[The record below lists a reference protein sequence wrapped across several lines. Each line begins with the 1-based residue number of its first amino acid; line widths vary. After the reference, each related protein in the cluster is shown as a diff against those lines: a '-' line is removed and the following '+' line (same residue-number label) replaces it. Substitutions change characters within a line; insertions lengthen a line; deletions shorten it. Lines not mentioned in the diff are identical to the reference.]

1 MDRSLYTDTAFEV
14 SRLIT
19 RNYSTSFY
27 SAAGLLAPAVRTAIY
42 GIYGFV
48 RLADEI
54 VDTFSGYRQREL
66 LDRLQAEYETARREG
81 ISPNP
86 VVHAFVTVVRR
97 YGIEDQSVRDFLSSM
112 RADLDIQQYREAGE
126 IRKYI
131 YGSADVVGLMCL
143 RVFTDCDDSL
153 YERLKQPAM
162 KLGSAFQKVNF
173 LRDLKTDTAA
183 LGRSY
188 FPLVTRYG
196 LTDETKQAIIGEIE
210 TEFAEA
216 YEGIRRLPASCRPG
230 VYVAYIYYRQLL
242 KKLKQTPAAAL
253 LLQRVRVS
261 DWNKML
267 LFARGLVLCKGR
279 FI

>member
-1 MDRSLYTDTAFEV
+1 MDRSLYTDTSFEV
-14 SRLIT
+14 SRLVT

-27 SAAGLLAPAVRTAIY
+27 SAAGLLAPDVRTAIY

-54 VDTFSGYRQREL
+54 VDTFTGCRQREL
-66 LDRLQAEYETARREG
+66 LDRLQAEYVTARQEG
-81 ISPNP
+81 VSPNP

-97 YGIEDQSVRDFLSSM
+97 YGIDDRSVHDFLSSM
-112 RADLDIQQYREAGE
+112 RADLDKKEYRDTQE
-126 IRKYI
+126 IRNYI

-143 RVFTDCDDSL
+143 RVFTDCDDAL
-153 YERLKQPAM
+153 YEQLKRPAM

-173 LRDLKTDTAA
+173 LRDLKTDTDT

-196 LTDETKQAIIGEIE
+196 LTDETKRAIIREIKA
-210 TEFAEA
+210 EFDEA
-216 YEGIRRLPASCRPG
+216 YEGVCRLPATCRSG
-230 VYVAYIYYRQLL
+230 VYVAYVYYRQLL
-242 KKLKQTPAAAL
+242 KKIERTPAAAL
-253 LLQRVRVS
+253 MLQRVRVS
-261 DWNKML
+261 DWNKIL
-267 LFARGLVLCKGR
+267 LFARSLVLCKGR